1 MSIKTILVPAGGSE
15 SDHGVFKT
23 ALGAATPFGAHLDFY
38 HVIVDACEAAE
49 NTPHV
54 GFALGAG
61 LVNTLTALRSEEQ
74 ARLVAA
80 RSHVET
86 FCHQHGIAMQDKPQ
100 KSGGVSAGWCEESGD
115 SLPLI
120 MGRARCSDLVVM
132 GRSRHRN
139 HLPKNLLER
148 LVVESGRPILLA
160 PVEPARALNGT
171 IMVCWK
177 ECREAAHAVTAAMP
191 LLRQA
196 ARVFIINVAE
206 AGDDG
211 GIAAADQLARRMRW
225 HGIHAATCHPASHGR
240 PVADMLSSAAQELE
254 VGLMIMGAYSR
265 SRISELL
272 FGGCTQSFLLS
283 ADCPILL
290 AH

>member
-1 MSIKTILVPAGGSE
+1 MDCPGRFRFDADQYATRNLSRTFNRIWQAGLAMGIKTVLVLAGGSE
-15 SDHGVFKT
+15 SDYGVFET
-23 ALGAATPFGAHLDFY
+23 ALATATPFAAHLDFY

-61 LVNTLTALRSEEQ
+61 LVNTLTELRAEEQ

-80 RSHVET
+80 RDYVKT
-86 FCHQHGIAMQDKPQ
+86 FCRQHDIAMQDKPQ
-100 KSGGVSAGWCEESGD
+100 DRGDVSASWCEESGD
-115 SLPLI
+115 SLSLI

-139 HLPKNLLER
+139 HLPANLLER
-148 LVVESGRPILLA
+148 LLLESGRPILLA

-177 ECREAAHAVTAAMP
+177 DCREAAHAVTAAMP

-206 AGDDG
+206 GGDDG
-211 GIAAADQLARRMRW
+211 GVAAADRLAADALARNSCGDLPSCRGRSP
-225 HGIHAATCHPASHGR
+225 GRRHAIVR
-240 PVADMLSSAAQELE
+240 
-254 VGLMIMGAYSR
+254 GA
-265 SRISELL
+265 
-272 FGGCTQSFLLS
+272 GV
-283 ADCPILL
+283 
-290 AH
+290 